1 MPLRRPATATP
12 AEGAQALRE
21 WQLRLESALV
31 AGGMGVW
38 ELVPSS
44 DELRAFGPTFD
55 RLGLDTQGTTV
66 LRGERFRRFVHP
78 ADRTQLEAVIARA
91 LLDQSDF
98 SLDYRIRLP
107 DGATRWLSSRGRFVA
122 GGDGAPDRFIGVNFD
137 ITDRKAVEQA
147 LQDADSRRNEFLAML
162 AHELRNP
169 LAPIHNA
176 VRLLE
181 RAGER
186 PELLGLATQMIKRQ
200 SAHLA
205 RLVDDLLEVSRV
217 TQGRIELRKENLLV
231 ATAVLSAAETVR
243 PLVREQRQTLAL
255 DVPTDID
262 LVADPARVVQVLANL
277 LNNACKYTPEGGEIH
292 VSART
297 VDGGRHVQIEVR
309 DNGTGLDPELL
320 PRVFD
325 LFAQGEAT
333 LDRARGGLG
342 IGLSL
347 VKSLVEL
354 HGGTVRAASGGLG
367 QGATFTVCLPREDR
381 RAERRA
387 PSGATLAVDTPR
399 PAPTTM
405 LVADDN
411 RDAAESLAML
421 LEADGHRVRLAFDG
435 EQALAEAR
443 TFGPRVLLLDLGMP
457 RRDGFALARAL
468 RADDTLRDAVLIAMS
483 GYGQRSDRERS
494 GEAGFDAHLLKPA
507 DLAEVYAAITRVQAR
522 GPAPGPRRSPAGR
535 SDNAAPAEPPPAL
548 DMADPHALTLISSMA
563 TKPLLAELLSL
574 YEQRQGRTVALTSI
588 GGVDAAKRVA
598 AGEPFDVVVLG
609 SDALAKLADAGTV
622 RPDSV
627 TALVRSPTAI
637 AVPAGTAV
645 PDVTSEAALRA
656 AVLAAPS
663 LGYSTGPSGVALA
676 KLFERWGVSEQ
687 VKDRIVTPPPGTPV
701 GSLVADGKVML
712 GFQQLSELL
721 PLPGIQIV
729 GPMPAEVGIVTTFS
743 GGVTAA
749 SARADDARAL
759 LAFLASA
766 DADDAKR
773 RQGMEPA

>member
-1 MPLRRPATATP
+1 MSLRQPAIPSPDDGAQP
-12 AEGAQALRE
+12 PDGGLDAVWQAVVEGAAAAVFVKDREGRYRWVNRQLELLTGRPRQALIGRRDDE
-21 WQLRLESALV
+21 VFAPAVAARLRAHDHQVWATGLPHRVDEPLPLDAVVRQYRLERFLLRDAGGRPCALCGIAMDVSDLLAARTDADETARALAERDQELQASQRRLESALA

-38 ELVPSS
+38 ELVPGT
-44 DELRAFGPTFD
+44 DELKGFGPTFD
-55 RLGLDTQGTTV
+55 RLGLGSPGRAV
-66 LRGERFRRFVHP
+66 RRGEQFRSFVHP
-78 ADRTQLEAVIARA
+78 ADRPQLEATVARA
-91 LLDQSDF
+91 LLDRTDF
-98 SLDYRIRLP
+98 SLDYRVRTP
-107 DGATRWLSSRGRFVA
+107 DGVTRWLSTRAGFVA
-122 GGDGAPDRFIGVNFD
+122 GADGAPDRFIGVNFD
-137 ITDRKAVEQA
+137 ITERKAVEQA
-147 LQDADSRRNEFLAML
+147 LQDTDSRRNEFLAML

-277 LNNACKYTPEGGEIH
+277 LNNAAKYTPEGGEIH
-292 VSART
+292 VAART
-297 VDGGRHVQIEVR
+297 VDAGRHVEIEVR
-309 DNGTGLDPELL
+309 DNGIGLDAELL

-354 HGGTVRAASGGLG
+354 HGGTVRAASAGLG
-367 QGATFTVCLPREDR
+367 HGTTFTVCLPREDR

-387 PSGATLAVDTPR
+387 PSGAPVAVAMPR
-399 PAPTTM
+399 PSPTTM

-443 TFGPRVLLLDLGMP
+443 AFGPRVLLLDLGMP
-457 RRDGFALARAL
+457 RLDGFAVARAL
-468 RADDTLRDAVLIAMS
+468 RADEAMREVVLIAMS
-483 GYGQRSDRERS
+483 GYGQRSDRQRS
-494 GEAGFDAHLLKPA
+494 RDAGFDAHLLKPA
-507 DLAEVYAAITRVQAR
+507 DLAEVYATITRVQAGR
-522 GPAPGPRRSPAGR
+522 AG
-535 SDNAAPAEPPPAL
+535 
-548 DMADPHALTLISSMA
+548 
-563 TKPLLAELLSL
+563 
-574 YEQRQGRTVALTSI
+574 
-588 GGVDAAKRVA
+588 
-598 AGEPFDVVVLG
+598 
-609 SDALAKLADAGTV
+609 
-622 RPDSV
+622 
-627 TALVRSPTAI
+627 
-637 AVPAGTAV
+637 
-645 PDVTSEAALRA
+645 
-656 AVLAAPS
+656 
-663 LGYSTGPSGVALA
+663 
-676 KLFERWGVSEQ
+676 
-687 VKDRIVTPPPGTPV
+687 
-701 GSLVADGKVML
+701 ADG
-712 GFQQLSELL
+712 
-721 PLPGIQIV
+721 
-729 GPMPAEVGIVTTFS
+729 
-743 GGVTAA
+743 
-749 SARADDARAL
+749 
-759 LAFLASA
+759 
-766 DADDAKR
+766 
-773 RQGMEPA
+773 